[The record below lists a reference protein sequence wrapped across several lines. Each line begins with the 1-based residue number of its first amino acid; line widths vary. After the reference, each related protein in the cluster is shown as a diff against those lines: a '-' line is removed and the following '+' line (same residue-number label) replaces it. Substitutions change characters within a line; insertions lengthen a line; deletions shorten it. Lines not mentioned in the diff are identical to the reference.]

1 MPDKKATTM
10 YRIGD
15 YARYM
20 GVSPDLL
27 KHYEK
32 LGLIQS
38 ETLENGYHY
47 YAFQQSVPLLEC
59 MRLRNYGFSLR
70 EIGDTLNHSSFVEVQ
85 SRLNAR
91 ISEMERHLQFEQLVV
106 QEHRRISAW
115 MDRMRENETLIC
127 EERMEPLLFLPQSRC
142 RDFIQDDRITQL
154 LGPWV
159 DAMPLVKSCRLL
171 PNLLSADREKDA
183 SWGLA
188 VTQTHARLLG
198 LPLNDVVQQI
208 PGGRCLHIHYHRLTS
223 KSGNAPRHLEDIR
236 TLLRARQVEPA
247 GPSVQIALMTVNM
260 NHDRELCGWFAVPL
274 EKEDGQQHL

>member
-15 YARYM
+15 YARNI

-59 MRLRNYGFSLR
+59 MRLRSYGFSLR
-70 EIGDTLNHSSFVEVQ
+70 EIGDVLNKSSFEKVQ
-85 SRLNAR
+85 GRLDER
-91 ISEMERHLQFEQLVV
+91 INEMEKHLQFEQLVV
-106 QEHRRISAW
+106 QEHRKISGW
-115 MDRMRENETLIC
+115 MDMMRDSDTVILEQQA
-127 EERMEPLLFLPQSRC
+127 EPMYFLPQSRH
-142 RDFIQDDRITQL
+142 RDFIQDDRISLL
-154 LGPWV
+154 LGAWV

-171 PNLLSADREKDA
+171 PDFPSADTEKDY

-188 VTQTHARLLG
+188 VTETHAHQLG
-198 LPLNDVVQQI
+198 LPMNSVVQQI
-208 PGGRCLHIHYHRLTS
+208 PGGRYLHIHYHRVTS
-223 KSGNAPRHLEDIR
+223 KSGNASRHLEDVR
-236 TLLRARQVEPA
+236 KLLLERQVQIA
-247 GPSVQIALMTVNM
+247 GLSVQIALMTVNM
-260 NHDRELCGWFAVPL
+260 YNDRELCGWFAIPL
-274 EKEDGQQHL
+274 ETEDGQQHG

>member
-1 MPDKKATTM
+1 M
-10 YRIGD
+10 I
-15 YARYM
+15 
-20 GVSPDLL
+20 
-27 KHYEK
+27 
-32 LGLIQS
+32 I
-38 ETLENGYHY
+38 
-47 YAFQQSVPLLEC
+47 AFCTSGGSDAL
-59 MRLRNYGFSLR
+59 
-70 EIGDTLNHSSFVEVQ
+70 SSI
-85 SRLNAR
+85 LDAR

-198 LPLNDVVQQI
+198 LPLNDVVRRI
-208 PGGRCLHIHYHRLTS
+208 PGGRYLHIHYHRLTS

-236 TLLRARQVEPA
+236 TLLRERQVEPA
-247 GPSVQIALMTVNM
+247 GLSVQIALMTVNM

>member
-1 MPDKKATTM
+1 MPDKKATSM

-27 KHYEK
+27 KYYEK

-70 EIGDTLNHSSFVEVQ
+70 EIRDLMKKLPFDNVQTLLDSQVNDLEK
-85 SRLNAR
+85 R
-91 ISEMERHLQFEQLVV
+91 LQFEQLVV

-115 MDRMRENETLIC
+115 MDMMRTSDTIIQEKQV
-127 EERMEPLLFLPQSRC
+127 EPLLFLPQSHQ
-142 RDFIQDDRITQL
+142 RDFIRDERINQL
-154 LGPWV
+154 LGTWV
-159 DAMPLVKSCRLL
+159 NAMPLVKSCRLMPDML
-171 PNLLSADREKDA
+171 APDTVQDA

-188 VTQTHARLLG
+188 VTESSAHLLG
-198 LPLNDVVQQI
+198 LPMNDVVKQV
-208 PGGRCLHIHYHRLTS
+208 PGGRYLHIHYRRAAS
-223 KSGNAPRHLEDIR
+223 KYGSVAQLFDDIR
-236 TLLRARQVEPA
+236 ALLRERGVQMA
-247 GPSVQIALMTVNM
+247 GPSVQIALMMM
-260 NHDRELCGWFAVPL
+260 NTDNDREICGWFAVPL
-274 EKEDGQQHL
+274 QEKDK

>member
-32 LGLIQS
+32 FGLIQS
-38 ETLENGYHY
+38 EALENGYRY

-70 EIGDTLNHSSFVEVQ
+70 EIGDVLNQSSFEKVQ
-85 SRLNAR
+85 SQLDKR
-91 ISEMERHLQFEQLVV
+91 INEMEKHLQFEKLVV
-106 QEHRRISAW
+106 QEHRRISGW
-115 MDRMRENETLIC
+115 MDMMRQSDTVILEQQA
-127 EERMEPLLFLPQSRC
+127 EPMYFLPQSRHW
-142 RDFIQDDRITQL
+142 DFIQDDRISQL
-154 LGPWV
+154 LEPWV

-171 PNLLSADREKDA
+171 PDFPSAVTEKDS

-188 VTQTHARLLG
+188 VTASHARLLG
-198 LPLNDVVQQI
+198 LPMNDVVQQI
-208 PGGRCLHIHYHRLTS
+208 PGGRYLHIHYHRVTS
-223 KSGNAPRHLEDIR
+223 KSGHAIHHLEDIR
-236 TLLRARQVEPA
+236 ELLREQQVQPA
-247 GPSVQIALMTVNM
+247 GLSVQVSLMNLNM
-260 NHDRELCGWFAVPL
+260 DNDRELCGWFAIPL
-274 EKEDGQQHL
+274 GTENEQQHG

>member
-70 EIGDTLNHSSFVEVQ
+70 EIGDTLNHSSFEEVQ
-85 SRLNAR
+85 SRLDAR

-106 QEHRRISAW
+106 QEHRSISAW

-127 EERMEPLLFLPQSRC
+127 EERMEPLLFLPQSRY
-142 RDFIQDDRITQL
+142 RDFIQDDRITRL

-188 VTQTHARLLG
+188 VTQAHARLLG

-223 KSGNAPRHLEDIR
+223 KSGNAPSHLEDIR
-236 TLLRARQVEPA
+236 ALLRERQVKPA
-247 GPSVQIALMTVNM
+247 GLSVQVSLMNLNM
-260 NHDRELCGWFAVPL
+260 DNDRELCGWFAVPL